1 MAKREIWHTH
11 FFQIDWVGEPPEDL
25 TFREPG
31 KKPPFERVG
40 SYTKGI
46 GRLTRRSLTCGLRI
60 DCKKDGVQ

>member
-1 MAKREIWHTH
+1 MSWS
-11 FFQIDWVGEPPEDL
+11 VSEPRR
-25 TFREPG
+25 REPG

-60 DCKKDGVQ
+60 DCKKEGVQ